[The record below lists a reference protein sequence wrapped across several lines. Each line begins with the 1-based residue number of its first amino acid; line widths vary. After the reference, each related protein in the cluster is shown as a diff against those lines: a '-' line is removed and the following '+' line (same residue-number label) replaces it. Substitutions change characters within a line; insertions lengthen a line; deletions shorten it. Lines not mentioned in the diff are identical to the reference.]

1 MPDMTNLIPI
11 IEWAEAHN
19 IDDSTARKKAIR
31 GGFKTAIKIGR
42 QWFIDKDEPNT
53 DNRIKSGKYIGWRNK
68 NNSEKVD

>member
-1 MPDMTNLIPI
+1 MPDMTNLIPLKD
-11 IEWAEAHN
+11 WAELN
-19 IDDSTARKKAIR
+19 GILPESARQKATY

-68 NNSEKVD
+68 NDSKKSD